1 MRHMCRMQSEPSQ
14 LRQDGNYGYAHTF
27 SNGAVYCW
35 VIFITNLNAA
45 CSIHFDN
52 WTISTKY
59 LRANEFIFT
68 EIHQSG
74 TICHIFIAGFTV
86 LS

>member
-1 MRHMCRMQSEPSQ
+1 MCRMHSAPSQ
-14 LRQDGNYGYAHTF
+14 LRQDENYGAAHTF

-35 VIFITNLNAA
+35 VIFIMNLNAA
-45 CSIHFDN
+45 CSVHFDN
-52 WTISTKY
+52 WAISTKD
-59 LRANEFIFT
+59 LRADEFIFT